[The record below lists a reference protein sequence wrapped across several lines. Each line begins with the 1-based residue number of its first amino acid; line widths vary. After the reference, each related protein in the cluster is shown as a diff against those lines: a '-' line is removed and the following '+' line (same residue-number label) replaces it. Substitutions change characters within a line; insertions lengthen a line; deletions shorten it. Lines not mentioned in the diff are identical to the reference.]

1 MKRTIVERRQMNKRK
16 KTNKMDSIKKL
27 QHKSVSNVFDDH
39 IVFIFDMDDK
49 LRKVGIP
56 EMYFCKYIKDALK

>member
-16 KTNKMDSIKKL
+16 KDNKMDSIKKL
-27 QHKSVSNVFDDH
+27 QHKSVSNVLDDH

-49 LRKVGIP
+49 LGNRNS
-56 EMYFCKYIKDALK
+56 